1 MKKGN
6 RTGMPKAKDDNNY
19 KHDVTDKGLVIENNK
34 IIKTTKTINSQRK
47 AAKEYENKLEQLT
60 VRLPQGSRQKLNDYV
75 AESNKY
81 NSVNAMIKDLLEK
94 EIKQKL
100 D

>member
-1 MKKGN
+1 M
-6 RTGMPKAKDDNNY
+6 
-19 KHDVTDKGLVIENNK
+19 
-34 IIKTTKTINSQRK
+34 

-60 VRLPQGSRQKLNDYV
+60 VRLPQGSRKKLNDYV

-81 NSVNAMIKDLLEK
+81 SSVNAMIKELIEK

>member
-6 RTGMPKAKDDNNY
+6 RSGMPKTKNDSNY
-19 KHDVTDKGLVIENNK
+19 KHDVTDKGLMIENNK
-34 IIKTTKTINSQRK
+34 IVRTTKTINSQRK

-60 VRLPQGSRQKLNDYV
+60 VRLPQGSRKKLNDYV

-81 NSVNAMIKDLLEK
+81 SSVNAMIKELIEK